1 MFPEQW
7 QTEQFRGSIGECKL
21 KPVSFEQLPDEELA
35 LLVRQ
40 SRQAMEVLILRYT
53 DFVWNLVRQYRGGA
67 DAEDLAQEGFLGL
80 ISAACRY
87 DPIRGVP
94 FSAYAGRCV
103 TNRVVSALRRSRN
116 IPLPVGAA
124 DMPPFSLV
132 QDTERTPDSVVQ
144 SRLETAELCCTMLN
158 CLSKREYQ
166 VCMLIYG
173 GASYAQAA
181 ERLHLSVKSVDN
193 ALQRARRKLHSA
205 APDAV

>member
-1 MFPEQW
+1 M
-7 QTEQFRGSIGECKL
+7 
-21 KPVSFEQLPDEELA
+21 
-35 LLVRQ
+35 
-40 SRQAMEVLILRYT
+40 
-53 DFVWNLVRQYRGGA
+53 
-67 DAEDLAQEGFLGL
+67 
-80 ISAACRY
+80 
-87 DPIRGVP
+87 
-94 FSAYAGRCV
+94 

-173 GASYAQAA
+173 VASYAQAA

-205 APDAV
+205 AADAV